1 MSAGM
6 VNSGS
11 TAFYN
16 MLRLVLETRHEQVYT
31 GLYSRRTGNRFL
43 GPLIQQH
50 KKIDFKKPVL
60 IKAHEVPENRILED
74 LDFMKDRRSHV
85 FLTYRS
91 LRQIAAG
98 MIIKARNQTKR
109 NHPEKPL
116 TQGKMVKILK
126 QNIAIFNEW
135 KKFENLQK
143 IKSYR
148 VVSFEQI
155 MNEKEILLKNIC
167 HDLEIE
173 DLRPEQKIEII
184 DKIESL
190 RESRESPKVTWVSN
204 SQSEGMNIHGGSCA
218 YDWEAERKNATEGLL
233 NLIDSCANEIYY

>member
-1 MSAGM
+1 MY
-6 VNSGS
+6 NSGS

-31 GLYSRRTGNRFL
+31 GLYSRRSGNRYL
-43 GPLIQQH
+43 GRLIQQH

-98 MIIKARNQTKR
+98 MIIKARNQSERKKR
-109 NHPEKPL
+109 IL

-126 QNIAIFNEW
+126 QNIEIFNEW

-143 IKSYR
+143 IKSHR

-155 MNEKEILLKNIC
+155 MNEKETILENIC

-173 DLRPEQKIEII
+173 DLRSEQKIEII
-184 DKIESL
+184 DKIENL
-190 RESRESPKVTWVSN
+190 RESRENSNVTWVSS
-204 SQSEGMNIHGGSCA
+204 SQSEGMNIHGGSCV